1 MLNTAK
7 VYSPEVQQRYL
18 KDVKEV
24 NVKFLKLL
32 KISFY
37 FEKGKSRDKIK
48 SF

>member
-18 KDVKEV
+18 KDVKEI

-32 KISFY
+32 KVCKKEDRIFGNLIY
-37 FEKGKSRDKIK
+37 KI
-48 SF
+48 